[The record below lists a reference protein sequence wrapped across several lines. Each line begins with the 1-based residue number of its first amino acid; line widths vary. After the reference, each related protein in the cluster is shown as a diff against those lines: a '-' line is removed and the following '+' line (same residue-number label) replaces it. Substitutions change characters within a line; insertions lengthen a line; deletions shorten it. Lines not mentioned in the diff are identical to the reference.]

1 MFSGI
6 CWPSD
11 VFMGPLCLFRED
23 SCPNQ
28 SFVLGFLGLQE
39 YDLQW
44 CAKPPSSLSASCRLW
59 AMPTLFEFAKIN
71 ILTKTP
77 MLQKDRWQYSPK
89 TCIISL
95 EQFTRPSPLGK
106 SVEIHRRG
114 RRNMFI
120 FFYMLCFLSLLLD
133 VFRYGELCYLRM
145 SLPLFEVLDC
155 AAKASN
161 ENQVKG

>member
-1 MFSGI
+1 MRIDAGMTFISNESMVVGCFLESVGHRMFS
-6 CWPSD
+6 WDHYS
-11 VFMGPLCLFRED
+11 LCLFRED

-39 YDLQW
+39 YDLQG

-89 TCIISL
+89 IWISL
-95 EQFTRPSPLGK
+95 EQFTRPSLLGK

-114 RRNMFI
+114 RRNMFRL
-120 FFYMLCFLSLLLD
+120 FYMLCFLWLLLD
-133 VFRYGELCYLRM
+133 VF
-145 SLPLFEVLDC
+145 
-155 AAKASN
+155 
-161 ENQVKG
+161 

>member
-1 MFSGI
+1 MFPGI

-28 SFVLGFLGLQE
+28 SFVLGFFALQE
-39 YDLQW
+39 CDLQG

-89 TCIISL
+89 IWISL
-95 EQFTRPSPLGK
+95 EQFTRPSLLGK

-114 RRNMFI
+114 RRNMFRL
-120 FFYMLCFLSLLLD
+120 FYMLCFLWLLLD
-133 VFRYGELCYLRM
+133 VFRYGEICSLKM
-145 SLPLFEVLDC
+145 SVSLF
-155 AAKASN
+155 
-161 ENQVKG
+161 